1 MTKDNEFYGLDDR
14 GLAET
19 SYSPV
24 CNLCKHFSI
33 VSSIESDILYVTL
46 SQKVL
51 QIRYG
56 DEITN
61 TQNLPEDHGTQFEQS
76 YSAE

>member
-33 VSSIESDILYVTL
+33 VSSIESGIHVCDTF
-46 SQKVL
+46 
-51 QIRYG
+51 
-56 DEITN
+56 
-61 TQNLPEDHGTQFEQS
+61 PES
-76 YSAE
+76 IAE